1 MSIQLDHS
9 KSSIQQQKKSL
20 VLNQFTSNDL
30 WGNYH
35 KGVLSGLNQ
44 DFPSMSLCFQKLLSM
59 KPSYEW
65 ITELRNNTATL
76 LTKTHS
82 FELFQETMTQIIT
95 NSRALKKL
103 PKMDW
108 NFR

>member
-1 MSIQLDHS
+1 M
-9 KSSIQQQKKSL
+9 
-20 VLNQFTSNDL
+20 
-30 WGNYH
+30 GNYY

-44 DFPSMSLCFQKLLSM
+44 DFPSMNQYFQKLLSM

-65 ITELRNNTATL
+65 ITELQNNTATL

-82 FELFQETMTQIIT
+82 FELFQETIIQIIT
-95 NSRALKKL
+95 TSRALKKL